1 MKKILVLFAVFCAVF
16 AWLSPNHIFP
26 WLTAHSEFSIFLS
39 FIFLFSYTVFQ
50 FKHLVVYRINIIFII
65 IAAIPLIQFALQKI
79 YFFGDALIASVYI
92 LAFFL
97 ALTIGNTIGQ
107 NEQKKK
113 YTFQLISWII
123 LSSAIISVYI
133 ELMQW
138 LMLHRHGVLMVELR
152 PGGRPYA
159 NF

>member
-1 MKKILVLFAVFCAVF
+1 
-16 AWLSPNHIFP
+16 
-26 WLTAHSEFSIFLS
+26 
-39 FIFLFSYTVFQ
+39 
-50 FKHLVVYRINIIFII
+50 
-65 IAAIPLIQFALQKI
+65 
-79 YFFGDALIASVYI
+79 
-92 LAFFL
+92 L

-159 NF
+159 NFAQPNSLATFLTMAVFASCYLYEAKNITKTYSVYFVLF